1 MTPRTTRPYAALTM
15 ACTVAVAAAA
25 LTAVALAGL
34 LLPGSSAF
42 AQQKV
47 ALTNDKE
54 KASYIIGMNIGASL
68 KRDNVEIDQAAFNQ
82 GMKDALAG
90 TPARL
95 NPEETK
101 EVMTRFQKNLQA
113 GQETR
118 QKTAGEKNR
127 KDGETFLAKNK
138 KEPGVTSTT
147 SGLQYKVLKE
157 GTGRTATLAD
167 TVTANYR
174 GTLIDGTEFD
184 SSYKRGEPAKFPV
197 TGVIPGWTEVLQL
210 MKIGSKYQVFIPAK
224 LAYGDRGAGQQIG
237 PNSTLIFEIELL
249 DAKQE

>member
-1 MTPRTTRPYAALTM
+1 MIPRLTRPHAVLTI
-15 ACTVAVAAAA
+15 AC
-25 LTAVALAGL
+25 AVALTGAALAVL
-34 LLPGSSAF
+34 LVPARDAA
-42 AQQKV
+42 AQQKP
-47 ALTNDKE
+47 ALNTDKE
-54 KASYIIGMNIGASL
+54 KASYIIGMNIGTSL
-68 KRDNVEIDQAAFNQ
+68 KRDSVDIDPAAFAQ

-113 GQETR
+113 NQESR
-118 QKTAGEKNR
+118 QKAAGEKNR
-127 KDGETFLAKNK
+127 KDGEAFLAKNK
-138 KEPGVTSTT
+138 KEHGVTTTT
-147 SGLQYKVLKE
+147 SGLQYKVIKE
-157 GTGRTATLAD
+157 GTGHTATLAD

-210 MKIGSKYQVFIPAK
+210 MKIGSKYQVYIPAK

-237 PNSTLIFEIELL
+237 PNAALIFEIELL